1 MEKLTKTVA
10 YSRHS
15 DDIFISLNYSDGSRV
30 GEFSIVDTEYGFQ
43 LQAYHNSWKIFSSCN
58 DVFELLSK
66 ESMYGVKMK
75 QLAEMIRDIGYELVI
90 I

>member
-1 MEKLTKTVA
+1 MVKYTKTVT
-10 YSRHS
+10 YSRYE
-15 DDIFISLNYSDGSRV
+15 DDITISLNYSDGSCV
-30 GEFSIVDTEYGFQ
+30 GRFMIVDTEYGFQ

-75 QLAEMIRDIGYELVI
+75 QLAEMIKDIGYELVI
-90 I
+90 K